1 MRGSDEIEVAE
12 LRGPAL
18 VAWLVSNTEKLVLVA
33 AALDDRASDLLPS
46 VPTERVLDL
55 CKTVRHSA
63 LEITVA
69 LLQLLSRAEGPQT
82 EVALAEAVA
91 NAHARLQQEARRHE
105 G

>member
-1 MRGSDEIEVAE
+1 MEREVAE

-18 VAWLVSNTEKLVLVA
+18 IAWLVSNTEKLVLVA
-33 AALDDRASDLLPS
+33 AALDERASDLAPS

-55 CKTVRHSA
+55 SKTVRHSA

-69 LLQLLSRAEGPQT
+69 LLQLLSRSEGP
-82 EVALAEAVA
+82 EAESALAEAVA
-91 NAHARLQQEARRHE
+91 NAHARLQQEARGHE